1 MGEVNFCG
9 PWLKQTWVTPWA
21 AIAVMYI
28 DAAFVGKPTTLI
40 LLPFSMHVRVAFI
53 ARSKSVNIIAV
64 GMSSSKVIHGTGH
77 DRRPHWTKNNVG
89 NAAT

>member
-1 MGEVNFCG
+1 
-9 PWLKQTWVTPWA
+9 
-21 AIAVMYI
+21 MYI
-28 DAAFVGKPTTLI
+28 DAAFVGKPTTLT
-40 LLPFSMHVRVAFI
+40 LLPFSMHVRAAFV

-64 GMSSSKVIHGTGH
+64 GMSSSNVIQGTGH